1 MEIKTLTDIKLIDKV
16 YDPMQSQNMIYDVSR
31 YYENKLNS
39 LID

>member
-31 YYENKLNS
+31 Y
-39 LID
+39 